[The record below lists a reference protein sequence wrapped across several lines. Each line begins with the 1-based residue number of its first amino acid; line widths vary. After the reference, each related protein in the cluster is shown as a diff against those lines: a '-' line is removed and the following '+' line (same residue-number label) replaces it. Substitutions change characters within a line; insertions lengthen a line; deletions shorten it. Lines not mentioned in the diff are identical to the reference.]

1 MGNHGLTLRVTRAT
15 KRNGTTTV
23 PAIARS
29 SGARADAGR
38 SVSRRSSVPTANAI
52 SATAASA
59 RKSRARTSSAR
70 TSPSHAGPAQ
80 NPTSRYAVTLGSRAR
95 AARSPPRYAASRR
108 KPSASVARASTGPAA
123 VSRWNR
129 AIISPSAAKLV
140 TQRIGGQEISMA
152 EAVLTTRGR
161 AGNLAP
167 MAFAHLH
174 THSEFSLLDGA
185 NRIPDLVDRVQSL
198 GMDSL
203 AITDHGNLHC
213 AWTFYE
219 EAKARKIRPILGFEA
234 YLAFGSRHAREKP
247 VDAPGVY
254 SHLVLLATNRTGY
267 QNLIKLSSIGF
278 LEGFYRRP
286 RIDREVLERHREGLA
301 CLAACLS
308 GEIAL
313 YLRQGSYEAA
323 AASARWFATTF
334 PGAFWLEVQDHGIA
348 EEQVVQEG
356 MFRLAQDLGLP
367 VVATNDA
374 HYLLRED
381 AEAHDVLLAIGTG
394 KDLDDPKRFRF
405 YGQESY
411 VKSEKEMRALFK
423 DHPEVLAETAR
434 VAERCEFDF
443 EKRYFLPQYPRPPEF
458 ASDSELLVHLARQ
471 GSRERFGDPLPTEVA
486 QRLDYELDVINR
498 TGYAGYFLIVYDLV
512 KAARDRGIPVGPGR
526 GSAAGSLVA
535 YALGI
540 TKIDPLRFDLLFER
554 FLNPER
560 ISMPDIDL
568 DFCFERRGEIIE
580 YARQRY
586 GRESVGQ
593 IITFGTLKARAAF
606 RDVARTLRVEMG
618 EVDRLTKLI
627 PSGPAVAWS
636 LAEAREKVPELKAA
650 GHQDER
656 VRKVLDLGSRIEGL
670 ARHASVHAAGV
681 VIAPGPLADYIPVCL
696 DAKDPNAIIT
706 QYDMVALEKVGM
718 LKIDLLGLKT
728 LTVLHDATQMVEQ
741 RHGMRVDIDRF
752 DDLVAANALLR
763 PGPLDTGMHLVF
775 INRKLG
781 RDRVTYPHPALEEV
795 LKPTYGVITYQE
807 QVMRIANVLAGFSL
821 AEADV
826 LRKAVGKKD
835 KELIQEELQRFVERA
850 VARGHDRRTVEDIAA
865 QIETFGRY
873 GFNKSH
879 AVAYSVLS
887 YQTAWFKTHYPAE
900 FMAALL
906 SSEIGNTDKVVEY
919 INEARELGLDVL
931 PPNVNESG
939 FKFTVVADTRIRFG
953 LGGIKNVGEGAI
965 ASILA
970 GRAAAGPYRSL
981 VDLCDRVDLRLCNKR
996 VFESLIDAGAC
1007 DSLGGHRAQLI
1018 AALDAAFAEAQA
1030 RQSERDAGQVGLFG
1044 EDTPIPHPASPIPE
1058 GAPWPEHERLQ
1069 REKAVLGFFI
1079 SGHPLAK
1086 YRTEVE
1092 LFGTRTTAT
1101 LGRWSDQTVTIAAV
1115 VTVVKRQISKKT
1127 GSEYARLVLE
1137 DFHGTAEALVFPEA
1151 WARLNAVI
1159 RSDQALLLTG
1169 SYSARDRGEEQAPFI
1184 VEAVRA
1190 LDDLRESG
1198 AIAVELRWSATD
1210 PPDPEAA
1217 RAVVAL
1223 FAAHPGPAP
1232 VQVRWADDGGNG
1244 GGGGVGSHN
1253 GGTVR
1258 LRSRSVRVDPCEELL
1273 AALRGVLGEGRV
1285 PLERAEKAS

>member
-1 MGNHGLTLRVTRAT
+1 
-15 KRNGTTTV
+15 
-23 PAIARS
+23 
-29 SGARADAGR
+29 
-38 SVSRRSSVPTANAI
+38 
-52 SATAASA
+52 
-59 RKSRARTSSAR
+59 
-70 TSPSHAGPAQ
+70 
-80 NPTSRYAVTLGSRAR
+80 
-95 AARSPPRYAASRR
+95 
-108 KPSASVARASTGPAA
+108 
-123 VSRWNR
+123 
-129 AIISPSAAKLV
+129 
-140 TQRIGGQEISMA
+140 
-152 EAVLTTRGR
+152 
-161 AGNLAP
+161 
-167 MAFAHLH
+167 MAFVHLH
-174 THSEFSLLDGA
+174 THSEYSLLDGA
-185 NRIPDLVDRVQSL
+185 NRIPDLLDRVQAL

-203 AITDHGNLHC
+203 AITDHGNLHG
-213 AWTFYE
+213 AWSFYA

-247 VDAPGVY
+247 AGDAPLGAPY
-254 SHLVLLATNRTGY
+254 SHLVLLAKNRIGY
-267 QNLIKLSSIGF
+267 QNLIRLSSIGF
-278 LEGFYRRP
+278 LEGYYRRP
-286 RIDREVLERHREGLA
+286 RIDKEVLERHREGLIG
-301 CLAACLS
+301 LAACLS

-313 YLRQGSYEAA
+313 YLRQGNYEAA
-323 AASARWFATTF
+323 KASAEWFARTF
-334 PGAFWLEVQDHGIA
+334 GPNGFWLEVQNHGIA
-348 EEQVVQEG
+348 EEQLVTEG
-356 MFRLAQDLGLP
+356 MFRLGAELGLP
-367 VVATNDA
+367 VAATNDA

-423 DHPEVLAETAR
+423 DHPEVLVETAR

-443 EKRYFLPQYPRPPEF
+443 EKRYFLPQYPRPAEF
-458 ASDSELLVHLARQ
+458 ASDSDLLVHLARQ
-471 GSRERFGDPLPTEVA
+471 GSRERFGDPLPPEVA

-580 YARQRY
+580 YARGRY

-650 GHQDER
+650 AHQDER

-741 RHGMRVDIDRF
+741 RHGTRVDIDRLDLEDPEVYALLRSGRTAGVFQFESPLATDCLRNMRCDRF

-781 RDRVTYPHPALEEV
+781 REPVRYPHPALEEI
-795 LKPTYGVITYQE
+795 LAPTYGVITYQE
-807 QVMRIANVLAGFSL
+807 QVMRIASALAGYSL

-826 LRKAVGKKD
+826 LRKAVGKKI
-835 KELIQEELQRFVERA
+835 KELIQEELGNFVKRA
-850 VARGHDRRTVEDIAA
+850 IARGHDKKTVEEIAA

-879 AVAYSVLS
+879 SVAYSVLS
-887 YQTAWFKTHYPAE
+887 YQTAWFKAHYPAE

-906 SSEIGNTDKVVEY
+906 SSEIGNTDRVVQY
-919 INEARELGLDVL
+919 INEARELGLQVL
-931 PPNVNESG
+931 APDVNESG
-939 FKFTVVADTRIRFG
+939 YKFTVVGDKRIRFG
-953 LGGIKNVGEGAI
+953 LGAVRNVGEGAI
-965 ASILA
+965 ASIIA
-970 GRAAAGPYRSL
+970 GRRDAPYRSL
-981 VDLCDRVDLRLCNKR
+981 VELCDRIDLRLCNKR
-996 VFESLIDAGAC
+996 VIESLIDSGAC
-1007 DSLGGHRAQLI
+1007 DSLGGERSQLV
-1018 AALDAAFAEAQA
+1018 AALDHAFSEAQV
-1030 RQSERDAGQVGLFG
+1030 RQDERFTGQHALFG
-1044 EDTPIPHPASPIPE
+1044 EDAPAPSPQSPLPDVP
-1058 GAPWPEHERLQ
+1058 PWTEQERLV

-1086 YRTEVE
+1086 YRAEVE

-1101 LGRWSDQTVTIAAV
+1101 LGAWGDQ
-1115 VTVVKRQISKKT
+1115 
-1127 GSEYARLVLE
+1127 
-1137 DFHGTAEALVFPEA
+1137 
-1151 WARLNAVI
+1151 
-1159 RSDQALLLTG
+1159 
-1169 SYSARDRGEEQAPFI
+1169 
-1184 VEAVRA
+1184 
-1190 LDDLRESG
+1190 
-1198 AIAVELRWSATD
+1198 
-1210 PPDPEAA
+1210 
-1217 RAVVAL
+1217 
-1223 FAAHPGPAP
+1223 
-1232 VQVRWADDGGNG
+1232 
-1244 GGGGVGSHN
+1244 
-1253 GGTVR
+1253 
-1258 LRSRSVRVDPCEELL
+1258 
-1273 AALRGVLGEGRV
+1273 
-1285 PLERAEKAS
+1285 KA